1 MISFKCVF
9 GCCLFNILLYV
20 YINKQT
26 QTIKNNEIM
35 NTSVKLTDL
44 EKVAFTAI
52 VKENAPWIGQENFG
66 YTTIMDLVRVTEI
79 SASVLRGVL
88 SSLIQ
93 KDILWMME
101 GFDGNDKWYR
111 CYILK
116 NQENVTYGDI
126 ATILANN

>member
-1 MISFKCVF
+1 
-9 GCCLFNILLYV
+9 
-20 YINKQT
+20 
-26 QTIKNNEIM
+26 M
-35 NTSVKLTDL
+35 NTSAKLTDL
-44 EKVAFTAI
+44 EKVVFNAI
-52 VKENAPWIGQENFG
+52 VEENAPWIGGENFG
-66 YTTIMDLVRVTEI
+66 YTTIMELVRVTEM

-101 GFDGNDKWYR
+101 GFDGDDKWYR

-116 NQENVTYGDI
+116 NQENVTYDDI